1 MVHLPYL
8 QPFEDVNKRVSRL
21 AANIPFVRHNLC
33 PPSFIDV
40 PQLAYVDAVIGVYEL
55 NRIALLRDVFVSA
68 YARSCQQ
75 YVAVQQN
82 LVPPDIFRLRCRLA
96 LGEVVAAIV
105 RGDEAATDTTVSAR
119 TPPSVLEVDRAH
131 FVTLVL
137 AEFKALHAGNAV
149 RFGIGPLE
157 LAAWHERHGKP

>member
-1 MVHLPYL
+1 M
-8 QPFEDVNKRVSRL
+8 
-21 AANIPFVRHNLC
+21 
-33 PPSFIDV
+33 
-40 PQLAYVDAVIGVYEL
+40 
-55 NRIALLRDVFVSA
+55 SA

-131 FVTLVL
+131 FVTLV
-137 AEFKALHAGNAV
+137 
-149 RFGIGPLE
+149 PLR
-157 LAAWHERHGKP
+157 AAMWGSSGKTWLDGA